1 MDVTIDL
8 DSSYEPDSPEARA
21 FVKSMDKLGIDAKY
35 EDIGGMQTSL
45 LLKGDNKKIYKFL
58 VDVEWFGDKQGT
70 VSEIQDLY
78 PELLYGN
85 WVDTDMLRK

>member
-8 DSSYEPDSPEARA
+8 DSSYEPDSAEARA

-45 LLKGDNKKIYKFL
+45 LLKGDNKKIYEFL
-58 VDVEWFGDKQGT
+58 VDVEWFGDKEGT